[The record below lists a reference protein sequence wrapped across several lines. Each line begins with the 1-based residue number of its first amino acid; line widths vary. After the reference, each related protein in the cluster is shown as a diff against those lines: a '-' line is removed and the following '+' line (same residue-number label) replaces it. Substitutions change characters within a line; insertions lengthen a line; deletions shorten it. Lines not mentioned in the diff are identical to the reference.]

1 MNKNL
6 SNIKNLAVERG
17 LIVGGAEELNEQ
29 MIGLKA
35 DGRRSLSRY
44 VLQHFLTQFV
54 LNAAFQCLLKINYEK
69 YCLKNKMLK
78 THNCVSI
85 LGENESRHHLD
96 IIFGTKIF
104 L

>member
-54 LNAAFQCLLKINYEK
+54 LNAAFQCL
-69 YCLKNKMLK
+69 
-78 THNCVSI
+78 NCVSI

-96 IIFGTKIF
+96 IIFGTKN
-104 L
+104 